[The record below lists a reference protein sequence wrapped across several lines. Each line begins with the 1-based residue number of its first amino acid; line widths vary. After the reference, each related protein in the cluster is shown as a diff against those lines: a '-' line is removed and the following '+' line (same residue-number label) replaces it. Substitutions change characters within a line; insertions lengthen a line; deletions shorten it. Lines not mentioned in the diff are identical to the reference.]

1 MDMQVVEISQG
12 VVRVLL
18 KGRLDIM
25 GAAKIDLEFSALA
38 GAQQGIVVDMS
49 EVTFLASIGIRVL
62 VLGAKSVGRRG
73 GSLVLLNPNDMVT
86 DVLVTSGVS
95 NMMEIVRSESEAEA
109 ALKAH
114 TAG

>member
-1 MDMQVVEISQG
+1 
-12 VVRVLL
+12 
-18 KGRLDIM
+18 
-25 GAAKIDLEFSALA
+25 LA
-38 GAQQGIVVDMS
+38 
-49 EVTFLASIGIRVL
+49 
-62 VLGAKSVGRRG
+62 RRG